1 MLSIFSILPELFLAS
16 VTPFISKSYPSYLV
30 VLAGQNYLNVL
41 QNHFEV
47 LSINREESQQFT
59 ATSNETGST
68 HEGIRIRLRSR
79 PGDHTHRNADQLFDD
94 VVRTWCQAGPS
105 LWLERDEKPND
116 RNAVFHIL
124 PIQLIA
130 GGDFKNKGTFSEL
143 WQHQCNGGAEIVF
156 LHDLKLVTVVFHNSN
171 GDLHKIEFQYD
182 QLHEFLTLS
191 FPQDQEE
198 FADIF
203 FCLRHVPSLSAATS
217 EVNRFSEEAND
228 CSFSEYYLR
237 GYSDDENEAV
247 DGDRAGAGNEDV
259 EAHGESSGGSSGE
272 EEDEGLLWQ
281 SEGLDKHPGNS
292 CD

>member
-1 MLSIFSILPELFLAS
+1 M
-16 VTPFISKSYPSYLV
+16 
-30 VLAGQNYLNVL
+30 AGQNYLNVL

-47 LSINREESQQFT
+47 LSINREESQQHRFQT
-59 ATSNETGST
+59 ATSNETRST
-68 HEGIRIRLRSR
+68 DEGIRIRLRSR

-105 LWLERDEKPND
+105 LWLERDEKLND
-116 RNAVFHIL
+116 RNTVFHIL

-143 WQHQCNGGAEIVF
+143 WQHQCNGGAEIIF
-156 LHDLKLVTVVFHNSN
+156 LHDLKLVTIVFYNSN

-217 EVNRFSEEAND
+217 YVNPWSEEAND

-237 GYSDDENEAV
+237 GNSDDENEAI
-247 DGDRAGAGNEDV
+247 DGDRAGVGNEDV
-259 EAHGESSGGSSGE
+259 GGGHEESSGGSSGE
-272 EEDEGLLWQ
+272 EQEQDLLWQ
-281 SEGLDKHPGNS
+281 SGFDRHPGNS